1 LVGRLGKN
9 DKGGGWDVGKNG
21 SERDDLESSK
31 TKP

>member
-1 LVGRLGKN
+1 MIREVVGM
-9 DKGGGWDVGKNG
+9 WGKNG